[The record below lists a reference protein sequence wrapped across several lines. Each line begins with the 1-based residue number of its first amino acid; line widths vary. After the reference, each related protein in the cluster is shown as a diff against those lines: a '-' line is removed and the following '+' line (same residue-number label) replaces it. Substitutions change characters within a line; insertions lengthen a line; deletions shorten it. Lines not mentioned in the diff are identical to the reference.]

1 MKIKNVMRALL
12 LALPLVIFAAAPL
25 FAQPGGV
32 MFHQQIEWSPD
43 GKSLA
48 FTGMRDFDQKTDDF
62 KTDIYI
68 INADGSGLVK
78 ILDDTKNEFYADWDR
93 DGKHVVFNA
102 DNKADKSSDIFFAK
116 RDGSGL
122 VQLTRAA
129 GKNTA
134 PSVSP
139 DGKRIA
145 FVSTRDGEKYQIYVM
160 DATGANVKRLT
171 NDPKVG
177 FFNPVWS
184 PDGKRLVYY
193 TEKGDRRDQVWVMN
207 ADGSNQILLTAN
219 TGHNIFPGWSADGK
233 RILFSSSNR
242 ETNNSG
248 SFVDGSFLYTMNADG
263 TGVTRLAGNINSFF
277 ARFSPDG
284 KKIAFIMGRFP
295 STHIYVANADGS
307 DPVQITK

>member
-1 MKIKNVMRALL
+1 MKILIYILGLM
-12 LALPLVIFAAAPL
+12 IFAAAPL
-25 FAQPGGV
+25 FAQGSGA

-43 GKSLA
+43 GKSLV
-48 FTGMRDFDQKTDDF
+48 FTGMRDFDQKTNDF

-68 INADGSGLVK
+68 VKTDGSGLTK
-78 ILDDTKNEFYADWDR
+78 ITGDGKNEFYAAWNR
-93 DGKHVVFNA
+93 DGNSVVFNA
-102 DNKADKSSDIFFAK
+102 DDKADKSSDIFFAK
-116 RDGSGL
+116 KDGSGL
-122 VQLTRAA
+122 FQLTKAA

-145 FVSTRDGEKYQIYVM
+145 FVSTRDGEKYQIYAM
-160 DATGANVKRLT
+160 DAYGQNVKRLT

-184 PDGKRLVYY
+184 PDGKKLTYY

-207 ADGSNQILLTAN
+207 ADGSNQLLLTAN
-219 TGHNIFPGWSADGK
+219 IGHNIFPSWSADGK

-242 ETNNSG
+242 EVNGSG
-248 SFVDGSFLYTMNADG
+248 SFIDGSFLYTMNADG
-263 TGVTRLAGNINSFF
+263 TGLTRLPANINSFF

-295 STHIYVANADGS
+295 STHIYIADADGS

>member
-1 MKIKNVMRALL
+1 MKILICILGLM
-12 LALPLVIFAAAPL
+12 IFAAAPL
-25 FAQPGGV
+25 FAQGGGV

-43 GKSLA
+43 GKSLV
-48 FTGMRDFDQKTDDF
+48 FTGMRDFDQKTNDF

-68 INADGSGLVK
+68 IKADGSGLIK
-78 ILDDTKNEFYADWDR
+78 ITGDTKNEFYADWNR
-93 DGKHVVFNA
+93 DGNSVIFNA

-116 RDGSGL
+116 KDGSGL
-122 VQLTRAA
+122 FQLTKAS

-139 DGKRIA
+139 DGKQIA

-160 DATGANVKRLT
+160 DPYGQNVKRLT
-171 NDPKVG
+171 NDPTVG

-184 PDGKRLVYY
+184 PNGKKLVYY

-219 TGHNIFPGWSADGK
+219 IGHNIFPGWSSDGK
-233 RILFSSSNR
+233 QILFSSSNR
-242 ETNNSG
+242 ETNGSG
-248 SFVDGSFLYTMNADG
+248 SYVDGSFLYTMNADG
-263 TGVTRLAGNINSFF
+263 TGVTRLPANINSFF

-284 KKIAFIMGRFP
+284 KKIAYIMGRFP
-295 STHIYVANADGS
+295 STHIYIANADGS
-307 DPVQITK
+307 APVQITK